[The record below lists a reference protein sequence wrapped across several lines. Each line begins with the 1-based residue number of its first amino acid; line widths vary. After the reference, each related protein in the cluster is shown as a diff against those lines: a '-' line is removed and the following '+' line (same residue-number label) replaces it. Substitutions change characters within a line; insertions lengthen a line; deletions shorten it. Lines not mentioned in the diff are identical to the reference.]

1 MALSAPRV
9 PHRARPAA
17 ELGGQRLAE
26 VSGCADC
33 LQPAGRS
40 ISRILPVE
48 SPTQAISSLISWR
61 LLTGF
66 KKGVMKLAEYIRK
79 LEKCTEMMLLAIYLQ
94 VAAPAGPSKCWFFS
108 V

>member
-1 MALSAPRV
+1 MTLSTGHNGSVLSQKQDWRFPPSCPQAV
-9 PHRARPAA
+9 
-17 ELGGQRLAE
+17 
-26 VSGCADC
+26 
-33 LQPAGRS
+33 GRS

-94 VAAPAGPSKCWFFS
+94 VAAPAGHSKCWFFS

>member
-1 MALSAPRV
+1 
-9 PHRARPAA
+9 
-17 ELGGQRLAE
+17 
-26 VSGCADC
+26 
-33 LQPAGRS
+33 
-40 ISRILPVE
+40 
-48 SPTQAISSLISWR
+48 